1 MPIRIDDKL
10 QYSFLIKISQQT
22 RKRRAPHP
30 HDKGH
35 TPKTSTNVT
44 LNGEILSASHKTGD
58 KPNVCP
64 LFPLLF
70 TFVLEG
76 LLVQR
81 GRIKK

>member
-22 RKRRAPHP
+22 RKRRAPRP

-44 LNGEILSASHKTGD
+44 LNGEILKY
-58 KPNVCP
+58 
-64 LFPLLF
+64 
-70 TFVLEG
+70 
-76 LLVQR
+76 
-81 GRIKK
+81 